1 MTIGCNTNLKDKA
14 MYHSST
20 CATGSWELPVEDGTQ
35 KQLNYWSSDW
45 KYRLVGFKFMRSF
58 DPRNDADLVGVRSG
72 CSFTGWTGSS
82 FDGDSFSLTA
92 GMSDR
97 WVKC

>member
-1 MTIGCNTNLKDKA
+1 MTKNGEKA
-14 MYHSST
+14 KYHSST
-20 CATGSWELPVEDGTQ
+20 CAPGSWKLSVEDGTQ

-45 KYRLVGFKFMRSF
+45 KYRLEDFKFAKKIF

-92 GMSDR
+92 GMRDR
-97 WVKC
+97 